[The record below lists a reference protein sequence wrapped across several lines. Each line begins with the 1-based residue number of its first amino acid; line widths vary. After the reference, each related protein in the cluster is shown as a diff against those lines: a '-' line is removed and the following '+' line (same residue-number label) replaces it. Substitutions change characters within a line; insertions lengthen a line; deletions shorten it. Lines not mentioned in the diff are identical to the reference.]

1 VLNCQDGKMENV
13 MDTLIVTGASR
24 GIGAAVARLAAKQYS
39 IVVNYLRDESAAG
52 EVVRQ
57 ITSVG
62 GRAVAIQADVS
73 AEQDVIRL
81 FEEAEKQIGPVR
93 ALVNNAGITG
103 GFSRVESLTSETLT
117 RVFAVNVTGT
127 ILCSREAVR
136 RMSTRG
142 GGHGGAIVNVSSQA
156 AEIGGA
162 GEWVHYA
169 ASKGA
174 VNSFTIGL
182 AREVATEG
190 IRVNAVSPGLISTEL
205 HATAGAPDRMERLA
219 PTIPMKRAGTAE
231 EVAEGIVW
239 LLSPAASYVTGVIL
253 PISGGR

>member
-1 VLNCQDGKMENV
+1 

-39 IVVNYLRDESAAG
+39 VVVNYARDEAAAL
-52 EVVRQ
+52 EVLRQ
-57 ITSVG
+57 ITSAS
-62 GRAVAIQADVS
+62 GRAVAIQADVKVE
-73 AEQDVIRL
+73 ADVLRL
-81 FEEAEKQIGPVR
+81 FEQAEKQLGPVR

-103 GFSRVESLTSETLT
+103 GFSRVETLTTETLV

-136 RMSTRG
+136 RMSTRNG
-142 GGHGGAIVNVSSQA
+142 GQGGAIVNVSSQA
-156 AEIGGA
+156 AKIGGA

-174 VNSFTIGL
+174 VDTFTIGL

-205 HATAGAPDRMERLA
+205 HAMAGEPNRPERMA
-219 PTIPMKRAGTAE
+219 PTIPMKRPGTPE
-231 EVAEGIVW
+231 EVAEGILW

>member
-1 VLNCQDGKMENV
+1 VLNCQGYEMENV
-13 MDTLIVTGASR
+13 MDPLIITGASR

-39 IVVNYLRDESAAG
+39 IVVNYLRDEAAAA

-57 ITSVG
+57 IVSAG
-62 GRAVAIQADVS
+62 GRAIAIQADVS
-73 AEQDVIRL
+73 LDQDVLRL
-81 FEEAEKQIGPVR
+81 FAQAEKQLGPVR

-103 GFSRVESLTSETLT
+103 GFSRVESLTSETLA

-136 RMSTRG
+136 RMSTRNG
-142 GGHGGAIVNVSSQA
+142 GTGGAIVNVSSQA
-156 AEIGGA
+156 AKIGGA

-174 VNSFTIGL
+174 VDSFTIGL

-205 HATAGAPDRMERLA
+205 HAAAGAPDRMERLT

-231 EVAEGIVW
+231 EVGEGIVW
-239 LLSPAASYVTGVIL
+239 LLSPAAGYVTGVIL
-253 PISGGR
+253 PVSGGR

>member
-1 VLNCQDGKMENV
+1 

-39 IVVNYLRDESAAG
+39 IVVNYLRDEAAATA
-52 EVVRQ
+52 VVRQ
-57 ITSVG
+57 ITWTG

-73 AEQDVIRL
+73 VEQDVLRL
-81 FEEAEKQIGPVR
+81 FAQAEKQLGPVR

-103 GFSRVESLTSETLT
+103 GFSRVDVLTSEMLA
-117 RVFAVNVTGT
+117 RVFAVNVMGT
-127 ILCSREAVR
+127 IFCSREAVLK
-136 RMSTRG
+136 MSTRNG
-142 GGHGGAIVNVSSQA
+142 GQGGAIVNVTSQA
-156 AEIGGA
+156 AKIGGA

-174 VNSFTIGL
+174 IDSFTVGL

-205 HATAGAPDRMERLA
+205 HAAAGAPDRMERLA
-219 PTIPMKRAGTAE
+219 PTVPMQRPGTTD

>member
-1 VLNCQDGKMENV
+1 MLGYPSDEAKNV

-24 GIGAAVARLAAKQYS
+24 GIGAAVARLAAEQYS
-39 IVVNYLRDESAAG
+39 IVVNYARDEAAAA
-52 EVVRQ
+52 EVTRQ
-57 ITSVG
+57 ITATG

-73 AEQDVIRL
+73 VEEDVARL
-81 FEEAEKQIGPVR
+81 FAEAEKQLGPVR

-103 GFSRVESLTSETLT
+103 GFSRVEAITGEALA
-117 RVFAVNVTGT
+117 RVFAVNVAGT

-136 RMSTRG
+136 RISTRNG
-142 GGHGGAIVNVSSQA
+142 GKGGAIVNVSSRA
-156 AEIGGA
+156 SEIGGA

-174 VNSFTIGL
+174 IDTFTIGL

-205 HATAGAPDRMERLA
+205 HAAAGAPDRLERMA
-219 PTIPMKRAGTAE
+219 PSIPMKRAGTPE
-231 EVAEGIVW
+231 EVAEGILW

>member
-1 VLNCQDGKMENV
+1 MENL

-24 GIGAAVARLAAKQYS
+24 GIGAAVARLAAKQYL
-39 IVVNYLRDESAAG
+39 IVVNYLRDESAAD

-73 AEQDVIRL
+73 VEEDVLRL
-81 FEEAEKQIGPVR
+81 FMQAEERLGPVR

-103 GFSRVESLTSETLT
+103 GFSRVDSLSSETLA
-117 RVFAVNVTGT
+117 RVFAVNVMGT
-127 ILCSREAVR
+127 ILCSREAVW
-136 RMSTRG
+136 RMSARNG
-142 GGHGGAIVNVSSQA
+142 GRGGAIVNVSSQA
-156 AEIGGA
+156 AKIGGS

-174 VNSFTIGL
+174 VDSFTVGL

-205 HATAGAPDRMERLA
+205 HAAAGAPDRMERLA
-219 PTIPMKRAGTAE
+219 PTIPMRRPGTAE

-239 LLSPAASYVTGVIL
+239 LLSPAAAYVTGVIL

>member
-1 VLNCQDGKMENV
+1 
-13 MDTLIVTGASR
+13 MDTLIITGASR

-39 IVVNYLRDESAAG
+39 IVVNYLRDEAAATA
-52 EVVRQ
+52 VVRQ
-57 ITSVG
+57 ITWTG

-73 AEQDVIRL
+73 VEQDVLRL
-81 FEEAEKQIGPVR
+81 FAQAEKQLGPVR

-103 GFSRVESLTSETLT
+103 GFSRVDVLTSEMLA
-117 RVFAVNVTGT
+117 RVFAVNVMGT
-127 ILCSREAVR
+127 IFCSREAVLK
-136 RMSTRG
+136 MSTRNG
-142 GGHGGAIVNVSSQA
+142 GQGGAIVNVTSQA
-156 AEIGGA
+156 AKIGGA

-174 VNSFTIGL
+174 IDSFTVGL

-205 HATAGAPDRMERLA
+205 HAAAGAPDRMERLA
-219 PTIPMKRAGTAE
+219 PTVPVQRPGTTD

-239 LLSPAASYVTGVIL
+239 LLSPTASYVTGVIL

>member
-1 VLNCQDGKMENV
+1 MLNYRADRAEDL
-13 MDTLIVTGASR
+13 MDTLIVTGANR

-39 IVVNYLRDESAAG
+39 IVVNYARDEAAAS

-57 ITSVG
+57 ITATG

-73 AEQDVIRL
+73 VEKDVVRL
-81 FEEAEKQIGPVR
+81 FAEAERQLGPVR

-103 GFSRVESLTSETLT
+103 GFSRVEAITSEMLA
-117 RVFAVNVTGT
+117 RVFAVNVSGT

-136 RMSTRG
+136 RMSTRNG
-142 GGHGGAIVNVSSQA
+142 GNGGAIVNVSSRASQ
-156 AEIGGA
+156 IGGA

-174 VNSFTIGL
+174 VDTFTIGL
-182 AREVATEG
+182 AREVATEE

-205 HATAGAPDRMERLA
+205 HAAAGALDRLERLA

-231 EVAEGIVW
+231 EVAEGILW

>member
-1 VLNCQDGKMENV
+1 MSHVENV
-13 MDTLIVTGASR
+13 S
-24 GIGAAVARLAAKQYS
+24 
-39 IVVNYLRDESAAG
+39 
-52 EVVRQ
+52 
-57 ITSVG
+57 
-62 GRAVAIQADVS
+62 
-73 AEQDVIRL
+73 
-81 FEEAEKQIGPVR
+81 
-93 ALVNNAGITG
+93 
-103 GFSRVESLTSETLT
+103 SETLA
-117 RVFAVNVTGT
+117 RVFAVNVIGT
-127 ILCSREAVR
+127 ILCSRQAVL
-136 RMSTRG
+136 RMSTRNG
-142 GGHGGAIVNVSSQA
+142 GRGGAIVNVSSQA

-174 VNSFTIGL
+174 VNSFIVGL

-205 HATAGAPDRMERLA
+205 HAAAGAPDRMERLA

>member
-1 VLNCQDGKMENV
+1 MLDCYHNEMKNA
-13 MDTLIVTGASR
+13 MDTLIITGASR

-39 IVVNYLRDESAAG
+39 IVVNYGRDEAAAA

-57 ITSVG
+57 ITSGG
-62 GRAVAIQADVS
+62 GRAVAIRADVS
-73 AEQDVIRL
+73 VERDVLRL
-81 FEEAEKQIGPVR
+81 FEEAEKQLGPVR
-93 ALVNNAGITG
+93 ALVNNAGITV
-103 GFSRVESLTSETLT
+103 GFSRVEAITSETLT

-136 RMSTRG
+136 RMSTRNG
-142 GGHGGAIVNVSSQA
+142 GTGGAIVNVTSQA

-174 VNSFTIGL
+174 VNSFTVGL

-190 IRVNAVSPGLISTEL
+190 IRVNAVSPGLISTDL
-205 HATAGAPDRMERLA
+205 HAAAGAPDRVERMA
-219 PTIPMKRAGTAE
+219 PTIPMKRPGTAE

-239 LLSPAASYVTGVIL
+239 LLSDAASYVTGVIL
-253 PISGGR
+253 PVSGGR

>member
-1 VLNCQDGKMENV
+1 MENV
-13 MDTLIVTGASR
+13 MDTLIITGASR
-24 GIGAAVARLAAKQYS
+24 GIGAAVARIAARQYS
-39 IVVNYLRDESAAG
+39 VVVNYLRDEAAAA

-57 ITSVG
+57 IASAG
-62 GRAVAIQADVS
+62 GRAIAIQADVS
-73 AEQDVIRL
+73 FEQDVLRL
-81 FEEAEKQIGPVR
+81 FGQAEKKLGPVR

-103 GFSRVESLTSETLT
+103 GFSRVEALTSENLA

-136 RMSTRG
+136 RMSTRNG
-142 GGHGGAIVNVSSQA
+142 GTGGAIVNVSSQA
-156 AEIGGA
+156 AKIGAA

-174 VNSFTIGL
+174 VDSFTIGL
-182 AREVATEG
+182 AREVAMEG

-205 HATAGAPDRMERLA
+205 HAAAGAPDRIERLS

-231 EVAEGIVW
+231 EVAEAIVW
-239 LLSPAASYVTGVIL
+239 LLSPAAAYVTGVIL
-253 PISGGR
+253 PVSGGR

>member
-1 VLNCQDGKMENV
+1 MI
-13 MDTLIVTGASR
+13 DTLIITGASR
-24 GIGAAVARLAAKQYS
+24 GIGAAVARLAARQYS
-39 IVVNYLRDESAAG
+39 VVVNYARDEAAAS

-57 ITSVG
+57 LIAAG
-62 GRAVAIQADVS
+62 GRAVAVQADVS
-73 AEQDVIRL
+73 VEKDVERL
-81 FEEAEKQIGPVR
+81 FAEAEKQLGPVR

-103 GFSRVESLTSETLT
+103 SLSWADAIRSEMLA

-136 RMSTRG
+136 RMSTGNG
-142 GGHGGAIVNVSSQA
+142 GSGGAIVNVSSRA
-156 AEIGGA
+156 SEIGGA

-174 VNSFTIGL
+174 VDTFTIGL
-182 AREVATEG
+182 AREVAAEG

-205 HATAGAPDRMERLA
+205 HAAAGAPDRLERMA

-231 EVAEGIVW
+231 EVAEGIMW

>member
-1 VLNCQDGKMENV
+1 
-13 MDTLIVTGASR
+13 MDTLIITGASR
-24 GIGAAVARLAAKQYS
+24 GIGAAVARLAARQYS
-39 IVVNYLRDESAAG
+39 VVVNYARDEAAAS

-57 ITSVG
+57 LIAAG
-62 GRAVAIQADVS
+62 GRAVAVQADVS
-73 AEQDVIRL
+73 VEKDVERL
-81 FEEAEKQIGPVR
+81 FAEAEKQLGPVR

-103 GFSRVESLTSETLT
+103 NFSRVDAITSEMLA
-117 RVFAVNVTGT
+117 RVFAVNVIGT

-136 RMSTRG
+136 HMSTRNG
-142 GGHGGAIVNVSSQA
+142 GSGGAIVNVSSRA
-156 AEIGGA
+156 SEIGGA

-174 VNSFTIGL
+174 VDTFTIGL
-182 AREVATEG
+182 AREIAAEG

-205 HATAGAPDRMERLA
+205 HAAAGAPDRLERMA

-231 EVAEGIVW
+231 EVAEGILW
-239 LLSPAASYVTGVIL
+239 LLSPAASYLTGVIL

>member
-1 VLNCQDGKMENV
+1 
-13 MDTLIVTGASR
+13 MDTLIITGASR

-39 IVVNYLRDESAAG
+39 VVVNYSRDEAAASEVIRQISAAG
-52 EVVRQ
+52 
-57 ITSVG
+57 
-62 GRAVAIQADVS
+62 GRAIAIQADVS
-73 AEQDVIRL
+73 VEKDVMRL
-81 FEEAEKQIGPVR
+81 FAEAERQLGPVR

-103 GFSRVESLTSETLT
+103 GFSRVEAITSEMLA

-127 ILCSREAVR
+127 ILSSREAVR
-136 RMSTRG
+136 RMSMRNG
-142 GGHGGAIVNVSSQA
+142 GPGGAIVNVSSRASQ
-156 AEIGGA
+156 IGGA

-174 VNSFTIGL
+174 VDTFTIGL
-182 AREVATEG
+182 AREVAAEG

-205 HATAGAPDRMERLA
+205 HAGAGAPDRLKRMA
-219 PTIPMKRAGTAE
+219 PTIPMKRSGTAE
-231 EVAEGIVW
+231 EVAEGIMW

>member
-1 VLNCQDGKMENV
+1 VLNGSFGEPKNA
-13 MDTLIVTGASR
+13 MDTLIITGASR
-24 GIGAAVARLAAKQYS
+24 GIGAAVASRAARQYS
-39 IVVNYLRDESAAG
+39 VVVNYARDEAGAAG
-52 EVVRQ
+52 VVRQ
-57 ITSVG
+57 ITSAG
-62 GRAVAIQADVS
+62 GRAVAIRADVS
-73 AEQDVIRL
+73 VEQDVLRL
-81 FEEAEKQIGPVR
+81 FEESEKQLGPVR

-103 GFSRVESLTSETLT
+103 GFSRVEAITSETLA

-136 RMSTRG
+136 RMSTRNRG
-142 GGHGGAIVNVSSQA
+142 TGGAIVNVTSQA

-174 VNSFTIGL
+174 VNSFTVGL

-205 HATAGAPDRMERLA
+205 HATAGAPDRVERMA
-219 PTIPMKRAGTAE
+219 PTIPMKRPGTVE
-231 EVAEGIVW
+231 EVAEGILW
-239 LLSPAASYVTGVIL
+239 LLSDAAAYVTGVIL

>member
-1 VLNCQDGKMENV
+1 MENV
-13 MDTLIVTGASR
+13 MDTLTVTGASR

-39 IVVNYLRDESAAG
+39 IAVNYFRDEAAAG

-57 ITSVG
+57 ITTAG

-73 AEQDVIRL
+73 VEQDVLRL
-81 FEEAEKQIGPVR
+81 FSQAEKQLGPVR

-103 GFSRVESLTSETLT
+103 GFSRVETLSSETQA

-136 RMSTRG
+136 RMSTQN

-156 AEIGGA
+156 AKIGGA

-174 VNSFTIGL
+174 VDSFTIGL

-205 HATAGAPDRMERLA
+205 HAAAGAPDRMERLA
-219 PTIPMKRAGTAE
+219 PTIPMKKAGTAE

>member
-1 VLNCQDGKMENV
+1 MENA
-13 MDTLIVTGASR
+13 MGTLIVTGASR
-24 GIGAAVARLAAKQYS
+24 GIGAAVARLAAERYS
-39 IVVNYLRDESAAG
+39 IVVNYVKDEAAAS
-52 EVVRQ
+52 EIVRQ
-57 ITSVG
+57 ITSAG

-73 AEQDVIRL
+73 IEQDVLRL
-81 FEEAEKQIGPVR
+81 FAQAEKQLGPVR

-103 GFSRVESLTSETLT
+103 GFSRAESLTTETLA

-136 RMSTRG
+136 RMSTRN

-156 AEIGGA
+156 AKIGGA

-174 VNSFTIGL
+174 VDSFTIGL

-190 IRVNAVSPGLISTEL
+190 IRVNAVSPGLITTEL
-205 HATAGAPDRMERLA
+205 HAAAGAPDRIERLA
-219 PTIPMKRAGTAE
+219 PTVPMKRAGTAE
-231 EVAEGIVW
+231 EVAEGVVW
-239 LLSPAASYVTGVIL
+239 LLSPAAAYVTGVIL

>member
-1 VLNCQDGKMENV
+1 ML
-13 MDTLIVTGASR
+13 
-24 GIGAAVARLAAKQYS
+24 
-39 IVVNYLRDESAAG
+39 
-52 EVVRQ
+52 
-57 ITSVG
+57 
-62 GRAVAIQADVS
+62 
-73 AEQDVIRL
+73 RL
-81 FEEAEKQIGPVR
+81 FEESEKQLGSVR

-103 GFSRVESLTSETLT
+103 GFSRAEAITSETLA

-136 RMSTRG
+136 RMSTRN
-142 GGHGGAIVNVSSQA
+142 GGHGGAIVNVTSQA
-156 AEIGGA
+156 AEIGGG

-174 VNSFTIGL
+174 VNSFTVGL

-205 HATAGAPDRMERLA
+205 HAAAGAPDRVERIA
-219 PTIPMKRAGTAE
+219 PTIPMRRPGTAE
-231 EVAEGIVW
+231 EVAAGIVW
-239 LLSPAASYVTGVIL
+239 LLSDAAAYVTGVIL

>member
-1 VLNCQDGKMENV
+1 VLNGSFDESESL
-13 MDTLIVTGASR
+13 MDTLIITGASR
-24 GIGAAVARLAAKQYS
+24 GIGAAVARLAAKQHS
-39 IVVNYLRDESAAG
+39 VVVNCVRDEAAAS

-57 ITSVG
+57 ITSAG
-62 GRAVAIQADVS
+62 GRAVAIRADVS
-73 AEQDVIRL
+73 VEQDVMRL
-81 FEEAEKQIGPVR
+81 FEEAEKNFGPVR

-103 GFSRVESLTSETLT
+103 GFSRIEALTSETLS

-136 RMSTRG
+136 RMSTRNG
-142 GGHGGAIVNVSSQA
+142 GNGGAIVNVSSQA

-182 AREVATEG
+182 AREVAMEG

-205 HATAGAPDRMERLA
+205 HAAAGAPGRLEQMT
-219 PTIPMKRAGTAE
+219 PTIPMRRAGTPE

-253 PISGGR
+253 SISGGR

>member
-1 VLNCQDGKMENV
+1 
-13 MDTLIVTGASR
+13 MDTLIITGASS

-39 IVVNYLRDESAAG
+39 IVVNYARDEGAAS

-57 ITSVG
+57 ITSAG
-62 GRAVAIQADVS
+62 GRAVAICADVS
-73 AEQDVIRL
+73 VEQDVLRL
-81 FEEAEKQIGPVR
+81 FKEAEKQLGPVR

-103 GFSRVESLTSETLT
+103 GFSRVEALTSETLS

-136 RMSTRG
+136 KMSTRNG
-142 GGHGGAIVNVSSQA
+142 GNGGAIVNVSSQA
-156 AEIGGA
+156 AEIGGT

-174 VNSFTIGL
+174 VNSFTVGL
-182 AREVATEG
+182 AREVASEG

-205 HATAGAPDRMERLA
+205 HAAAGAPDRVERMA
-219 PTIPMKRAGTAE
+219 PTIPMKRPGTAE

-239 LLSPAASYVTGVIL
+239 LLSDAASYVTGVIL